1 MNEPVQA
8 LRPADVAAGDVIPSV
23 SIPVTLQ
30 RLVMESGANRDFS
43 LIHHDAA
50 VARSTGAPDA
60 FANTFFLVGMFERML
75 REWAGPAARI
85 RAIRNLRMQKFNAV
99 GDVVTFTGRVREV
112 SPEDGAVI
120 LDIESKTDNGT
131 TVTAEALVELRV
143 GG

>member
-1 MNEPVQA
+1 
-8 LRPADVAAGDVIPSV
+8 
-23 SIPVTLQ
+23 
-30 RLVMESGANRDFS
+30 
-43 LIHHDAA
+43 
-50 VARSTGAPDA
+50 
-60 FANTFFLVGMFERML
+60 MFERML